1 MQFWLVL
8 ANCDCTHHFTDTFT
22 DSGRSDLPNSLLLM
36 QQNLEAEVGIE
47 PVSQLSKIPPKPFGS
62 GNFSK
67 CCTDKEINTDK

>member
-1 MQFWLVL
+1 
-8 ANCDCTHHFTDTFT
+8 
-22 DSGRSDLPNSLLLM
+22 M